1 MKFVI
6 FDILNSLA
14 DMYDKSYVLFIKH
27 RRFYLSLITTT
38 PIHIHYMTNTKSLAI
53 NGFVFMVPIMAILYS
68 GAIVNSGSQDNG
80 NDNNSKKIVG
90 CDNNNNNNNNNSIR
104 TQLFA
109 SEIVPKYIIG
119 KDYKIIPVDPATTDV
134 FVNGCT
140 LEARAN
146 SQ

>member
-1 MKFVI
+1 
-6 FDILNSLA
+6 
-14 DMYDKSYVLFIKH
+14 
-27 RRFYLSLITTT
+27 
-38 PIHIHYMTNTKSLAI
+38 MTNTKSLAI
-53 NGFVFMVPIMAILYS
+53 NGFVFIIPIIAILYS
-68 GAIVNSGSQDNG
+68 GAIINSGSQDNWNG
-80 NDNNSKKIVG
+80 NDSKKIVG
-90 CDNNNNNNNNNSIR
+90 CDNNNNNSIR
-104 TQLFA
+104 TKMFE